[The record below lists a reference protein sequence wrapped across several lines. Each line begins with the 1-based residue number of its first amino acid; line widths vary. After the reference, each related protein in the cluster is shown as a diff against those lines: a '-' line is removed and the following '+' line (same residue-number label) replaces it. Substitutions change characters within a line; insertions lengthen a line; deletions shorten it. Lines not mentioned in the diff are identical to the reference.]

1 MSGPGT
7 PGKGSD
13 LIRLVS
19 DTSVDA
25 IEGVDD
31 HAGDITRSCK
41 ALLNRTRLLVVDEL
55 DTR

>member
-13 LIRLVS
+13 LIRLLS